1 MSLDDILTTNLKY
14 AFGYTEPMKAP
25 GLFPYLR
32 STNVIR
38 LHRQGV
44 FHYVVELVF
53 LSLLPL
59 AGCAKLDHT
68 DHMPWSKS
76 KKPTI
81 PAKIL
86 PIWSDTVL
94 HQKGAPGVRGF
105 GGRVLFYDE
114 RDDEPIKVDGS
125 LIVYA
130 FDAEVHDP
138 SNSKPE
144 KQFVITADQLDQH
157 YSRSKLGHSYSIWLP
172 WDVVGGPSRQIS
184 LVVKFE
190 GREGG
195 VAISESATKL
205 LPGVFPG
212 KRQNA
217 LAMSEGGTRKENYVR
232 QTSYGQAEDAR
243 ATEVAV
249 DTIEVP
255 PSFTRHLRST
265 RELPQSKP
273 TYVAGSGLMEIR
285 PNQAPIQADS
295 GSSQEPPRRTEPSGP
310 MLNSQDGPRSA
321 VRSES
326 TLPPDQTARFDELGP
341 DPTRKEPH
349 PAKWPSALP
358 PTPRSS
364 HRGIV
369 PRIRKAG
376 ESMFRKLR

>member
-1 MSLDDILTTNLKY
+1 
-14 AFGYTEPMKAP
+14 
-25 GLFPYLR
+25 
-32 STNVIR
+32 
-38 LHRQGV
+38 
-44 FHYVVELVF
+44 
-53 LSLLPL
+53 
-59 AGCAKLDHT
+59 
-68 DHMPWSKS
+68 MPWSKS

-94 HQKGAPGVRGF
+94 YQKGAPGVRGF

-144 KQFVITADQLDQH
+144 KQFAITADQLEQH

-184 LVVKFE
+184 LVLKFE

-212 KRQNA
+212 KRQDA

-243 ATEVAV
+243 SMAVAV

-255 PSFTRHLRST
+255 PSFTRHLRNN
-265 RELPQSKP
+265 RELPQSNP
-273 TYVAGSGLMEIR
+273 STFSEMGLADLQ
-285 PNQAPIQADS
+285 PGQARRQADS
-295 GSSQEPPRRTEPSGP
+295 RMPTEAHRRTNANAPEPNQQGEP
-310 MLNSQDGPRSA
+310 QSA

-326 TLPPDQTARFDELGP
+326 TLQPDRTARFGEPNPG
-341 DPTRKEPH
+341 PTRKEPH
-349 PAKWPSALP
+349 RAKWPSALP

-376 ESMFRKLR
+376 ESMFRKLQ